1 MEETTK
7 EGLKPIKEASP
18 VKELNLFYIIDISGS
33 MGGSKIQ
40 AVNDVMPQVMDIVD
54 KISDENKDNA
64 VIKAS
69 VLTFEDAA
77 KWMFPQPV
85 YAKDMKSSWPKLTVK
100 GGTDYGRMCDELE
113 KALHKDSERH
123 RGGQL
128 NSMVGHKAP
137 AIILMSDGQ
146 PLDSNWEQHLEALK
160 RNSWFNEASK
170 IAIAI
175 GTTGVDMDV
184 LRKFVGGGVEAK
196 VYTVHNVEQLKDAI
210 KVVSSVASKIGSTT
224 GNVGKDDID
233 PVLPAPITD
242 PDNVDID
249 DFD

>member
-1 MEETTK
+1 MEENTK
-7 EGLKPIKEASP
+7 KGLKPEVETSP

-64 VIKAS
+64 IIKAS
-69 VLTFEDAA
+69 VLTFEDDAT
-77 KWMFPQPV
+77 WMFPQPV
-85 YAKDMKSSWPKLTVK
+85 YAKDMRNGWPTLNAN
-100 GGTDYGRMCDELE
+100 GGTYYGRMCDKLE
-113 KALHKDSERH
+113 EALHKDVNKH
-123 RGGQL
+123 PGAQL

-146 PLDSNWEQHLEALK
+146 PLDSNWEQHLDVLK
-160 RNSWFNEASK
+160 KNEWFKEASK

-175 GTTGVDMDV
+175 GTTDVDMDV

-196 VYTVHNVEQLKDAI
+196 VYTVHNIEQLKNAI
-210 KVVSSVASKIGSTT
+210 KVVSSVASKIGSIT
-224 GNVGKDDID
+224 GSVKKEDIPLPPTPPEPDDD
-233 PVLPAPITD
+233 
-242 PDNVDID
+242 VDVD